1 MYKKRLKIFV
11 TVLSL
16 VVLFDAVKF
25 LTIGGATIINW
36 HSFVHPF
43 WVLLAATLY
52 FSGAL
57 INKKWFWNALL
68 AVYSIVFLAAIVN
81 QYVPFT
87 DVITAN
93 CTLFN
98 LIFVPL
104 YLFLG
109 AKDIP

>member
-16 VVLFDAVKF
+16 VVVFDAVKF
-25 LTIGGATIINW
+25 LTVGGATIINW
-36 HSFVHPF
+36 HSFIHPL
-43 WVLLAATLY
+43 WVILAVVLY
-52 FSGAL
+52 FAGTIIHA
-57 INKKWFWNALL
+57 KWFWNMLL
-68 AVYSIVFLAAIVN
+68 ALYSVIFIVALVN

-98 LIFVPL
+98 LIFIPL

-109 AKDIP
+109 SRDI